1 MKSTIIALG
10 HKNPDSDSVIS
21 SILVS
26 RFGKKI
32 FGFEVESRVAGD
44 VNNETKFVLDYLKIQ
59 KPKLIKTIKSEQVIM
74 VDTTEPSQI
83 VEGLTE
89 DNLVGIIDHHNLGG
103 LKSSKPIFVRVENI
117 GCTCSVIYKI
127 LKEKNIKID
136 KSSAVLMMSC
146 IISDTLNLTSPTTT
160 PDDKKILAE
169 LSQIAKLNAK
179 DFATKL
185 FAAKSSLKGISIAKI
200 VESDYKEF
208 EMSGKK
214 IGIGVWE
221 TTDPTTVEEKKQA
234 IVKLL
239 QEKKVQSGLD
249 FALFGV
255 VDILKNNSYCFVVS
269 EDEKILVEKVFKTKE
284 ENGVAFL
291 AGIVSRKKQIVPPL
305 MQYFAK

>member
-44 VNNETKFVLDYLKIQ
+44 LNNETKFVLDYLKIQ
-59 KPKLIKTIKSEQVIM
+59 KPKLIKTIKGEQVIM

-83 VEGLTE
+83 VDGLTE

-208 EMSGKK
+208 EMSGKRV
-214 IGIGVWE
+214 GIGVWE

-255 VDILKNNSYCFVVS
+255 VDILKNNSYCFVVG

>member
-59 KPKLIKTIKSEQVIM
+59 KPKLIKTIKGEQVIM

-83 VEGLTE
+83 VDGLTE
-89 DNLVGIIDHHNLGG
+89 DNLLGIIDHHNLGG

-136 KSSAVLMMSC
+136 KNSAVLMMAC

-169 LSQIAKLNAK
+169 LSQIAKISAK

-185 FAAKSSLKGISIAKI
+185 FAAKSSLRGISIARI
-200 VESDYKEF
+200 VECDYKDF
-208 EMSGKK
+208 EMGGKK
-214 IGIGVWE
+214 VGIGVWE
-221 TTDPTTVEEKKQA
+221 TTDTSTVDEKKA
-234 IVKLL
+234 SIVKFL
-239 QEKKVQSGLD
+239 QEKKMQAGLD
-249 FALFGV
+249 FILFGV
-255 VDILKNNSYCFVVS
+255 VDILKNNSYCYIIG
-269 EDEKILVEKVFKTKE
+269 EDEKLLVEKVFKTKE
-284 ENGVAFL
+284 ENGTAL
-291 AGIVSRKKQIVPPL
+291 LSGIVSRKKQIVPPL

>member
-44 VNNETKFVLDYLKIQ
+44 LNNETKFVLDYLKIQ
-59 KPKLIKTIKSEQVIM
+59 KPKLIKTVKSEQVIV

-239 QEKKVQSGLD
+239 QEKKVQGGLD

-255 VDILKNNSYCFVVS
+255 VDILKNNSYCFVVG

>member
-255 VDILKNNSYCFVVS
+255 VDILKNNSYCFVVG